1 MSCPHVIQV
10 AGKIDRP
17 TIGGEA
23 AERNSFSKRIKS
35 FFGATSFGHL
45 PVIRTP
51 CGEMATIDQK
61 CCDAA
66 ISPLMAPITAG
77 RLAIA
82 VNRDADHSDQLATI

>member
-10 AGKIDRP
+10 AGKIAP
-17 TIGGEA
+17 FTIGGEA
-23 AERNSFSKRIKS
+23 VERNGFQKRIIS

-45 PVIRTP
+45 LVIRPP
-51 CGEMATIDQK
+51 CGEMATMDVK

-66 ISPLMAPITAG
+66 ISPLIAPITAG

-82 VNRDADHSDQLATI
+82 MNRDRGHSDQLATI